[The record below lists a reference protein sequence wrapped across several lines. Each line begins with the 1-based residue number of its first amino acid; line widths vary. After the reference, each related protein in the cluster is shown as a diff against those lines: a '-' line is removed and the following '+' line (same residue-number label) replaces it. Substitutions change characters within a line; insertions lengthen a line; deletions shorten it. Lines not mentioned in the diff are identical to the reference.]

1 MKLLGVYVTTEYRTS
16 NGRIDLFVKT
26 NKYYYIIE
34 IKLNKTARE
43 AMDQINSKDYALP
56 FKTDGK
62 TIIKIGV
69 SISRPNQE
77 LSQIGLW
84 KNNHFPR

>member
-69 SISRPNQE
+69 NFSTQSRTISDWIVE
-77 LSQIGLW
+77 E
-84 KNNHFPR
+84 